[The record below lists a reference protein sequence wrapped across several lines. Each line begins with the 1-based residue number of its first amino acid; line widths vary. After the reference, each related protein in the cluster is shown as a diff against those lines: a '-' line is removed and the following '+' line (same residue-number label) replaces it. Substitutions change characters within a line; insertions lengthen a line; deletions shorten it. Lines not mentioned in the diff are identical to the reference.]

1 MRRAGR
7 FPALLPSL
15 KHAILYSVNRTAM
28 SHDQELRAIF
38 QIHSI
43 PEQAQKELRELF
55 KKSNRDGFQEG
66 WREGHE
72 DGFYEATDE

>member
-1 MRRAGR
+1 
-7 FPALLPSL
+7 
-15 KHAILYSVNRTAM
+15 M

-38 QIHSI
+38 QIHAI
-43 PEQAQKELRELF
+43 PEQAQNELRELF

-72 DGFYEATDE
+72 DGFTKLSTSESLNFHK

>member
-1 MRRAGR
+1 
-7 FPALLPSL
+7 
-15 KHAILYSVNRTAM
+15 M

>member
-28 SHDQELRAIF
+28 SHEQELRAIF
-38 QIHSI
+38 QIHAI
-43 PEQAQKELRELF
+43 PEQAQEELRELF
-55 KKSNRDGFQEG
+55 KKSNEHARSEG
-66 WREGHE
+66 WSEGHE